1 MCIADK
7 EYTDFLE
14 SKRLVN
20 IPTGFEPTGKIN
32 QTLFD
37 FQRDIVLWALKKGK
51 AAIFL
56 GTGTGKTFIQLE
68 WSHHVHEYTGGDI
81 LILAP
86 LAVAQQ
92 TVNEGEKLGIEV
104 TLCRSQDDVKPGINI
119 TNYEMLHRFDTS
131 KFVGV
136 VLDESSILK
145 SFSGKIRTELIQK
158 FKNTRFKLACT
169 ATPAP
174 NDHIELTNH
183 SDFLGV
189 MKGSEVLAM
198 FFTHGVDGIGDW
210 TLKGHA
216 KEAFWKWVST
226 WAVMLR
232 NPADIG
238 YDGSAF
244 ELPALNIHEYVAD
257 RTGYIVREA
266 STLQQ
271 RRKARHDTITNRVE
285 CAAKIANTD
294 DEPCIIWCDLNAE
307 SEALTR
313 AIAGAVEIRGSHDS
327 EYKTDAM
334 LKFGSGAIKK
344 LVTKP
349 SIAGFGLNWQHC
361 SKMIFVGL
369 SDSFEQYYQA
379 VRRCWRFGQK
389 KPVDVYIITSEKE
402 GAVVKNIKRK
412 EQEFEDMLKGM
423 ISATQELTIQNLN
436 HAESEQ
442 EDYSILHESTDLW
455 DIWRGD
461 NTELIKNVESDSLHY
476 ILFSPPFIQLFVYS
490 NSFRDMGNCRDDEEF
505 YTHMRFLSTE
515 LFRTLKPGRLMSV
528 HCTQIPTA
536 KSREGYIS
544 LKDFRGDLIR
554 LFQDSGFIL
563 HSEVVIWKDPVQE
576 MYRTKSLGLLHKQ
589 LKKDS
594 AMSRQ
599 GRADYL
605 LTFQKPG
612 INLEPITHT
621 DEQIPVPLW
630 QRLASPVWMDINQMD
645 VLNNG
650 RGACEEEDEKHI
662 CPLQLEV
669 IRRALELWTNP
680 GDLVL
685 DPFAG
690 IGSTGYEAVKNGRR
704 FLGFELKK
712 SYYEQAVKNL
722 KAAQAELSKPKQ
734 TSWERFQET
743 EEMGG

>member
-68 WSHHVHEYTGGDI
+68 WSRHVHEYTGSDI

-104 TLCRSQDDVKPGINI
+104 ILCRSQDDVKPGINI

-145 SFSGKIRTELIQK
+145 SFEGKTRIEIISK
-158 FKNTRFKLACT
+158 FQDTPYRLACT

-174 NDHIELTNH
+174 NDHMELGNH
-183 SDFLGV
+183 AEFLGI
-189 MKGSEVLAM
+189 MSRTEMLATY
-198 FFTHGVDGIGDW
+198 FVHDGGDTSKW
-210 TLKGHA
+210 RLKRHA
-216 KEAFWKWVST
+216 IKAFWEWLAS
-226 WAVMLR
+226 WAIVLR
-232 NPADIG
+232 NPSDLG

-244 ELPALNIHEYVAD
+244 NLPLLNIHEIITD
-257 RTGYIVREA
+257 KTGYVVKEV
-266 STLQQ
+266 STLQE
-271 RRKARHDTITNRVE
+271 RRKVRHDTITSRVE
-285 CAAKIANTD
+285 CAAKIASAD

-313 AIAGAVEIRGSHDS
+313 AITGAVEIKGSHDS
-327 EYKTDAM
+327 EYKKDAM
-334 LKFGSGAIKK
+334 LKFSSGEIKK
-344 LVTKP
+344 LITKP

-361 SKMIFVGL
+361 SKIIFVGL

-402 GAVVKNIKRK
+402 GAIIKNIKRK
-412 EQEFEDMLKGM
+412 EKEFEEMIQGV
-423 ISATQELTIQNLN
+423 ISATQEITQKNITKTDCKKEPYQTDQ
-436 HAESEQ
+436 AEGEGWEIILGDNVEEIRKIPDSIIN
-442 EDYSILHESTDLW
+442 YSI
-455 DIWRGD
+455 
-461 NTELIKNVESDSLHY
+461 
-476 ILFSPPFIQLFVYS
+476 FSPPFSSLYTYS
-490 NSFRDMGNCRDDEEF
+490 NSERDMGNCKTDKEF
-505 YTHMRFLSTE
+505 YTHFNFLVEE
-515 LFRTLKPGRLMSV
+515 LYRVLIPGRLISV
-528 HCTQIPTA
+528 HCMNIP
-536 KSREGYIS
+536 S
-544 LKDFRGDLIR
+544 LKERDGVIGIKDFRGDIIR
-554 LFQDSGFIL
+554 LFQQAGFIF
-563 HSEVVIWKDPVQE
+563 HSEVCIWKDPVIAMQ
-576 MYRTKSLGLLHKQ
+576 RTKALGLLHKQ

-594 AMSRQ
+594 CMCRQ
-599 GRADYL
+599 GIPDYL
-605 LTFQKPG
+605 ITFRKPG
-612 INLEPITHT
+612 ENPEPVTHT
-621 DEQIPVPLW
+621 NEGFPVGIW
-630 QRLASPVWMDINQMD
+630 QNYASPVWMDINQSD
-645 VLNNG
+645 TLQ
-650 RGACEEEDEKHI
+650 RFSARDDEDERHI
-662 CPLQLEV
+662 APLQLEV